1 VLRRRTS
8 PPAPVGAHSRP
19 YLKIGTAIRDFVQ
32 QYIVSREGRRRLDM
46 DVVARQMERDV
57 GDRKARFRITA
68 AFGIDR
74 HHGYLFLRAGEVA
87 ERAARPKTRSG
98 SSPIFAVA
106 LCLTAVAA
114 IQGWK
119 T

>member
-32 QYIVSREGRRRLDM
+32 QYIVSRDIAGEGRRRLDM

-74 HHGYLFLRAGEVA
+74 HHGYLFCAPEKWQSVLRGRKHD
-87 ERAARPKTRSG
+87 RAQARF
-98 SSPIFAVA
+98 SPSRCA
-106 LCLTAVAA
+106 
-114 IQGWK
+114 
-119 T
+119 